1 MVFKL
6 ALKEKMQV
14 SRSTP
19 FISESDKRK
28 RKKRKKKGRKKKK
41 TIKEIRE
48 YERSLNTYWAS
59 SEEQVDLEEYRKQE
73 ARKNKETKK

>member
-14 SRSTP
+14 SRRIP
-19 FISESDKRK
+19 FTSESDKR
-28 RKKRKKKGRKKKK
+28 KRKKKGRKKKK

-59 SEEQVDLEEYRKQE
+59 SEEQVDLEEYKKQE
-73 ARKNKETKK
+73 ARKNMETKK

>member
-1 MVFKL
+1 MKKRL
-6 ALKEKMQV
+6 QLKELSFDELSQ
-14 SRSTP
+14 
-19 FISESDKRK
+19 
-28 RKKRKKKGRKKKK
+28 KKK

-59 SEEQVDLEEYRKQE
+59 SEEQVDLEEYKKQE

>member
-14 SRSTP
+14 SRRIP
-19 FISESDKRK
+19 FTSESDKR
-28 RKKRKKKGRKKKK
+28 KRKKKGRKKKK

-59 SEEQVDLEEYRKQE
+59 SEEQVDLEEYKKQE
-73 ARKNKETKK
+73 ARKKQGN

>member
-14 SRSTP
+14 SRRTP
-19 FISESDKRK
+19 FTSESDKR
-28 RKKRKKKGRKKKK
+28 KRKKKGRKKKK

-59 SEEQVDLEEYRKQE
+59 SEEQVDLEEYKKQE

>member
-28 RKKRKKKGRKKKK
+28 RKKRKKKGRKKP
-41 TIKEIRE
+41 
-48 YERSLNTYWAS
+48 
-59 SEEQVDLEEYRKQE
+59 
-73 ARKNKETKK
+73 